1 MKTGFQK
8 TSCKISVRENENPH
22 IWENERASLKPLFV
36 ATLKNDFCLFSKFP
50 YAKENFYY
58 SNNYYYLMWIWIL
71 NNPFPKKYVNLIAIL
86 FPVIIL

>member
-8 TSCKISVRENENPH
+8 TSCKISVRENKNPR
-22 IWENERASLKPLFV
+22 IWENEHASLKLLFV
-36 ATLKNDFCLFSKFP
+36 ATLKNDFSLFSKFP